1 MTLKYNCALHEVLK
15 NLLPGVVAVIFIL
28 KDSFFTFT
36 TMKAFSYTSISFEL
50 HNYPMLFLF
59 FLFYRSGNRG

>member
-28 KDSFFTFT
+28 KDSFF
-36 TMKAFSYTSISFEL
+36 Y
-50 HNYPMLFLF
+50 
-59 FLFYRSGNRG
+59 FYYNKIIFIYINFI